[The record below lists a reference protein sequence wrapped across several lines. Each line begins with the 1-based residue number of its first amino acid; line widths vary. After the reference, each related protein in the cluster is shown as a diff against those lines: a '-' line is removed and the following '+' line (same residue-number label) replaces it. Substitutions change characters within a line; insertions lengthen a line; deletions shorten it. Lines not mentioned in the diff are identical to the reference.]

1 MGNSISF
8 RREFGLILVGA
19 IIFTASYL
27 WKDLLLDIEERYF
40 PKHYGLLWRAVYTIL
55 VTIILI
61 LLAIHLKNQFGLNSG
76 NDSTGKKAIEFDDGP
91 IRDADAP
98 SSGDISSI
106 GDISSVGDMSDNTIS
121 IDSHE

>member
-8 RREFGLILVGA
+8 RREFGLIVVGA

-40 PKHYGLLWRAVYTIL
+40 PKHYGLLWRAIYTIL

-76 NDSTGKKAIEFDDGP
+76 GDSNGNSSGKKAIEFDDGP
-91 IRDADAP
+91 IRDDDAP
-98 SSGDISSI
+98 STVDV
-106 GDISSVGDMSDNTIS
+106 SSVADMSDNTIS

>member
-61 LLAIHLKNQFGLNSG
+61 LIAIHLKNQFGLNSG
-76 NDSTGKKAIEFDDGP
+76 SDSTGKKAIEFDDGP

-98 SSGDISSI
+98 SSA
-106 GDISSVGDMSDNTIS
+106 DISSVADMSDNTIS